1 MDVTP
6 KKRSTKKIA
15 AIALMALAF
24 LMLNMSWI
32 KLDSDGL
39 DAVDEMRDNWER
51 SVERIYKR
59 MGLNIEYND
68 LEDALAEWGL
78 PQNDI
83 EAIVKP
89 YECVGKMLDELEKG
103 NYSVWTVVSLSSLMG
118 DMKELYAD
126 DAPYLSDSDA
136 DDASSMLIIVFSVII
151 VVFALTGLL
160 MIIAIL
166 LHVKDKRAL
175 GLPATILSILL
186 SVIFAFLGVVMKTEF
201 EYCRIT
207 AAPILTAVFALA
219 SCIAW
224 AGARKQITKKAQ
236 E

>member
-6 KKRSTKKIA
+6 KKLSTKKIA

-59 MGLNIEYND
+59 IGFDIEYDN
-68 LEDALAEWGL
+68 LADALAEWGL

-83 EAIVKP
+83 EAIVRP
-89 YECVGKMLDELEKG
+89 NECVDKMLDELEKG
-103 NYSVWTVVSLSSLMG
+103 SYSVWTVVYLSSLMG
-118 DMKELYAD
+118 HMKELYTD
-126 DAPYLSDSDA
+126 DVPHLSDSDA
-136 DDASSMLIIVFSVII
+136 DDSSSMLIIVFSII
-151 VVFALTGLL
+151 IVVVFALTGLL

-186 SVIFAFLGVVMKTEF
+186 AVIFAFLGVVMKTEF

-219 SCIAW
+219 SCIVW
-224 AGARKQITKKAQ
+224 AGARKQIAK
-236 E
+236 

>member
-6 KKRSTKKIA
+6 KKIA
-15 AIALMALAF
+15 AIVLMALAF

-39 DAVDEMRDNWER
+39 DAVDEMRDNWE
-51 SVERIYKR
+51 SAVERTYKR
-59 MGLNIEYND
+59 IGFDMEHDD

-83 EAIVKP
+83 EAIVRP
-89 YECVGKMLDELEKG
+89 YECVEKMLDELEKG
-103 NYSVWTVVSLSSLMG
+103 SYSVWTVVYLSSLMG

-126 DAPYLSDSDA
+126 DAPHLSDSEA
-136 DDASSMLIIVFSVII
+136 DDSSSMLIIVFSIII

-160 MIIAIL
+160 MIIVIL
-166 LHVKDKRAL
+166 LYVKDKRAL
-175 GLPATILSILL
+175 GLPATFLSILL
-186 SVIFAFLGVVMKTEF
+186 AVLFAFLGVLMKTEF

-207 AAPILTAVFALA
+207 AAPILTAVFSIA

-224 AGARKQITKKAQ
+224 GVARGQLTNKEQV
-236 E
+236 